1 MSPRVSLVQAA
12 RRGAPPAHCRLSL
25 VSAARRRRPWPL
37 EFSRTFLVRALN
49 PRDVSLSG
57 RVFAGHCFLLLE
69 VRAELDDGAHGARMA
84 PRGGRDGPCQAG
96 QGSRHSRHGGTKTA
110 PLRVARTVS
119 SCPPL
124 PLLLTSSRRPVYA
137 AATRLDRARD
147 GDRCPKKL
155 LQEAL
160 DPSSDPWHAS
170 LPTGRVVFGTSAA
183 ALRRLPSG
191 QISQS
196 HAPRKACEQL
206 FASAVVPKV
215 SYLHNSQFLASRV
228 ANRLSKKA
236 ANPGE
241 HLAKTTWPVSA

>member
-1 MSPRVSLVQAA
+1 MSGSLAGFLQDTA
-12 RRGAPPAHCRLSL
+12 
-25 VSAARRRRPWPL
+25 SA
-37 EFSRTFLVRALN
+37 
-49 PRDVSLSG
+49 
-57 RVFAGHCFLLLE
+57 LLE
-69 VRAELDDGAHGARMA
+69 VAAELDDGAHGTRMA
-84 PRGGRDGPCQAG
+84 PRWGRDGPCQAG

-124 PLLLTSSRRPVYA
+124 PRLLTSSRRPVYA

-215 SYLHNSQFLASRV
+215 SDLHQTQFLALRV
-228 ANRLSKKA
+228 ANRRSKKA

-241 HLAKTTWPVSA
+241 HLAKTPWQALA